1 MIRASRNNQ
10 RREVEREGENSNEE
24 AVEAESEPTHTT
36 TIEIHTEEE
45 GEKKEEETFENFK
58 EKYESTEENYSKPSV
73 EDLEETA
80 ALELVYIDYSEFEG
94 GATEVYSCP
103 PMAPENPYVDLSAAQ
118 VRFLTAQYLQK
129 L

>member
-10 RREVEREGENSNEE
+10 RREVERKEENAIEE
-24 AVEAESEPTHTT
+24 PVEAESELEHTT
-36 TIEIHTEEE
+36 TIEIHAEEQ
-45 GEKKEEETFENFK
+45 GEKKEEEDTFENCEDKF
-58 EKYESTEENYSKPSV
+58 ESTEANYPKPAV

-103 PMAPENPYVDLSAAQ
+103 PTAPENPYVDLSAAQ
-118 VRFLTAQYLQK
+118 VVSLFT
-129 L
+129 